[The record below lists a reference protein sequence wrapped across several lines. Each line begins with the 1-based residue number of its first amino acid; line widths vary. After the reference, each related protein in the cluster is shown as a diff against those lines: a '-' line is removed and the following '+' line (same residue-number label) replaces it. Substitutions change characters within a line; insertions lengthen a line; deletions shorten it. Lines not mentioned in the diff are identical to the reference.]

1 MLSNTCGVVARI
13 SGMTWGFAQ
22 LQLLVFILDLILVYL
37 KTQNRFLLEFCL
49 LPKPIILSEVTK
61 THH

>member
-13 SGMTWGFAQ
+13 SGMMRSFAD

-37 KTQNRFLLEFCL
+37 KTQNQFLLEFCL
-49 LPKPIILSEVTK
+49 LPKPIILS
-61 THH
+61 